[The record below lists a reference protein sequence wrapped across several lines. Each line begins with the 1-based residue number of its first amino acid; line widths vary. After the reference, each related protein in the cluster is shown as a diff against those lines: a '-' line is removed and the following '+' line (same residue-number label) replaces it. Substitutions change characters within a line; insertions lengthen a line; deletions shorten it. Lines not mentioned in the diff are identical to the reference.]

1 MIYDV
6 IIIGSGVA
14 GTSAAYFLAR
24 GGKNVLLLEKES
36 LPRYKTCGGGV
47 ISRISGILPYE
58 INPVVDKQMYTADI
72 FDHLN
77 NINFHVKRDEPII
90 NMTMR
95 ESLDFFMLGKASEED
110 AIFKDKEAVTDIIQ
124 NDDHV
129 EVTTEK
135 EKYRARFL
143 VAADGATGITVRKL
157 GIQKNFKRIPA
168 LEHEIYVDNNQFEKY
183 SKTVR
188 FDFGFVLAGYAW
200 VFPKKEHLSIGLFT
214 MNGSGIN
221 LRKYLDEY
229 INMLGIKDIIEEK
242 KHGYY
247 IPFYKKKEFTYG
259 RILLVGDAAGLTD
272 PITGEGIS
280 YAIESGQCAAD
291 AIIKGRNKIEFV
303 INSYEKKLKKI
314 TTELKYAKLL
324 SFFVY
329 TSPTL
334 RKFVFK
340 RYGKKLSELMTDVIT
355 GRKRY
360 SKLMKD
366 PLNYLKL
373 FRTAKYLSR

>member
-1 MIYDV
+1 MIYDA

-14 GTSAAYFLAR
+14 GTSAAYFLAK

-58 INPVVDKQMYTADI
+58 INPVVDMTMFTADI
-72 FDHLN
+72 YDHVN
-77 NINFHVKRDEPII
+77 NINFHVRRDEPII
-90 NMTMR
+90 SMTMR
-95 ESLDFFMLGKASEED
+95 ESLDYFMLSKASEEN
-110 AIFKDKEAVTDIIQ
+110 AIYKNKEAVIDIIQ
-124 NDDHV
+124 NDEQV
-129 EVTTEK
+129 EVITDK
-135 EKYRARFL
+135 EKYRASFL
-143 VAADGATGITVRKL
+143 IAADGATGITVRKL
-157 GIQKNFKRIPA
+157 GIQKNFKKIPA
-168 LEHEIYVDNNQFEKY
+168 LEHEVYVDKNQFEKY

-188 FDFGFVLAGYAW
+188 FDFGFIPAGYAW

-214 MNGSGIN
+214 MNGSGIS
-221 LRKYLDEY
+221 LRKYLEEY
-229 INMLGIKDIIEEK
+229 ITMLGIKDIREEK

-247 IPFYKKKEFTYG
+247 IPLYKKKEFTYG

-291 AIIKGRNKIEFV
+291 AIVKGGDKIEFV
-303 INSYEKKLKKI
+303 INGYEKKLKKI
-314 TTELKYAKLL
+314 ITELKYAKFL

-329 TSPTL
+329 ASPTI

-355 GRKRY
+355 GRNRY